1 MTGSGANKS
10 GDTWLCGSLIGEDCD
25 WVNSCR
31 FDRQGRVEFCT
42 STWFNSVW
50 FGHLIG
56 SELSKALAA
65 ADTVFE
71 AVTRALT
78 SSVSDP
84 DPDPDSSL
92 NPILVVLIF
101 AQPAF

>member
-1 MTGSGANKS
+1 VPSH
-10 GDTWLCGSLIGEDCD
+10 
-25 WVNSCR
+25 WVNSRRLKCW
-31 FDRQGRVEFCT
+31 GGIEFCT

-50 FGHLIG
+50 FGRLIG
-56 SELSKALAA
+56 GELSKTLAA
-65 ADTVFE
+65 ADTAFE

-92 NPILVVLIF
+92 DPILVVLVLI